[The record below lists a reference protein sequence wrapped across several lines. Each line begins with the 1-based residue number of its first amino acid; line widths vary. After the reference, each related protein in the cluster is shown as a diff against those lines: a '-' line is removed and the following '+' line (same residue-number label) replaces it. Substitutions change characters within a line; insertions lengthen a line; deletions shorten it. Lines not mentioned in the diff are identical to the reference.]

1 MRGLIPSLLA
11 VLALG
16 STAFAA
22 DKPAA
27 PGISVEMP
35 YLIAPLTV
43 DDKLVA
49 YAYVSSKII
58 ATSPSGAI
66 EIRLKTPFLQDAFV
80 RDVNAAP
87 IGRASDPSK
96 VDEAALVARLLRD
109 TKRVMGA
116 GVVADFR
123 LIQIQIAAVRPNAPS

>member
-11 VLALG
+11 VLVLG

-27 PGISVEMP
+27 PGTSVEMP

-58 ATSPSGAI
+58 ATSHSGAI

-80 RDVNAAP
+80 RDVNGAP